1 MLNYMQHP
9 YGYSDYR
16 SSYHKDFYSIKLNHY
31 MFSLLAVTDNDADL
45 SFYSKQSS
53 ILSSSSMLAL
63 IQSFS
68 SLLFWV
74 VWSAEALELY
84 DFLSLFLILL
94 QFSDISET
102 FSPY

>member
-16 SSYHKDFYSIKLNHY
+16 SNYHKGFYSIKLNHY

-102 FSPY
+102 FSAY